1 MQPVRDSFTVR
12 QGSYQSR
19 RYQWQQGGV
28 TVDLTG
34 ATAKL
39 QFRKSVKAD
48 LFYEMSTENGLIEVD
63 PIWVNLKFT
72 SESTAA
78 IQTQN
83 IVRTFGHLEV
93 TLANGR
99 TYRIVEIEM
108 LFDPEITR
116 P

>member
-1 MQPVRDSFTVR
+1 MQPAKDSFTVR

-39 QFRKSVKAD
+39 QFRKSVKTD
-48 LFYEMSTENGLIEVD
+48 LVYEMSTENGLIEID
-63 PIWVNLKFT
+63 PVWVTLKFKAD
-72 SESTAA
+72 STAA
-78 IQTQN
+78 VL
-83 IVRTFGHLEV
+83 VRDKIKLFGHLEV
-93 TLANGR
+93 KLANGN

-108 LFDPEITR
+108 IFDPEITR